1 MTGVLA
7 TSVCFPWPNIS
18 DTVIKTEKTA
28 LTIALASIDSFL
40 SIGVVNMIIVV
51 STDSSSKVF
60 QASVLIGGGISEGR
74 RILGIDDELVPS
86 HPQVVS
92 PQHLEDSLLLL
103 SLVGSEGAGKAS
115 PVSV

>member
-1 MTGVLA
+1 MLA
-7 TSVCFPWPNIS
+7 TSVYAPWPNIS
-18 DTVIKTEKTA
+18 DTGTKAEKTT
-28 LTIALASIDSFL
+28 LTIALASIDSLL

-60 QASVLIGGGISEGR
+60 QASVFVGGGISEGR

-92 PQHLEDSLLLL
+92 PQHLGDSLLLS
-103 SLVGSEGAGKAS
+103 SLVGSSGAGKAS